1 MNLIEFHNQAK
12 AEASRKWIM
21 SYRTLVLAKNTVKV
35 RLSIR
40 ENLHVDLYFNQRYGT
55 TNYALI
61 LDGERIYG
69 RDCYGGNWHLHPYED
84 PSKHDMSENGKK
96 SLSIEEFVDE
106 VEEILVKMSLV

>member
-1 MNLIEFHNQAK
+1 M
-12 AEASRKWIM
+12 
-21 SYRTLVLAKNTVKV
+21 VLAKNTVKV

-40 ENLHVDLYFNQRYGT
+40 ENLYVDLYFNQRYGT

-69 RDCYGGNWHLHPYED
+69 RDCYGGNWHLHPYDD